1 MIDKKQRIALRS
13 MASTLKPVVNVGK
26 DGFSEEVLSSISEQL
41 FTHELIKVSL
51 MQSIT
56 MPDDDELA
64 TIATKLNADIV
75 ATIGKKIIIYK
86 YSNKKG
92 IKHIL

>member
-1 MIDKKQRIALRS
+1 